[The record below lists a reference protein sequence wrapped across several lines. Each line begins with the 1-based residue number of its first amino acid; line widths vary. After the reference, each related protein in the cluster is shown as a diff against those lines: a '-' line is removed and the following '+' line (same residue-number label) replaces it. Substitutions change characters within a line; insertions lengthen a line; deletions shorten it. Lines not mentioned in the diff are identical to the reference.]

1 MHFFMLGA
9 GLTLWLTWQTST
21 IIGVIAGSTIPE
33 NWELAFAIPLTFI
46 AIVVPLL
53 RSIPTIV
60 SALTSGLIAI
70 FGQSLP
76 WNIWIIIAALGGILM
91 GAVVEKWNHIK

>member
-1 MHFFMLGA
+1 MLGA

-76 WNIWIIIAALGGILM
+76 WSTWIIIAALGGIVM
-91 GAVVEKWNHIK
+91 GAFVEKWNYNK

>member
-1 MHFFMLGA
+1 
-9 GLTLWLTWQTST
+9 
-21 IIGVIAGSTIPE
+21 
-33 NWELAFAIPLTFI
+33 
-46 AIVVPLL
+46 LL
-53 RSIPTIV
+53 RSSPTIV

-91 GAVVEKWNHIK
+91 GAFVEKWNHNK